1 MSKNEFQNAQA
12 TDLRFSQMTQ
22 LEIKKSPVKTRLLVA
37 RPRVELGTL
46 GL

>member
-1 MSKNEFQNAQA
+1 MQQKGY
-12 TDLRFSQMTQ
+12 
-22 LEIKKSPVKTRLLVA
+22 EIKKAPQLEPFEVA